1 MQKNFLN
8 GNKMFRIRNFERGF
22 RRRFTMNYFGMFFSF
37 MLPGIVLGGMGA
49 VAVHQE
55 LQRRKR
61 QKARKVRRARRPEL
75 RQVADKGKLYV
86 YDMNVAA

>member
-86 YDMNVAA
+86 YDMNAAA